1 MENLATWS
9 VREATLIL
17 DTNLTISIFDRDT
30 IRHALHELGHAD
42 QAARSPLQYRRDLR
56 NIRDKKGIIEHDRR
70 PGEKYAI
77 SYERSSAQR
86 GIKMKHNLLIVLFI
100 LCITVGYIQGQQIEN
115 GDYDSKSVVQEQL
128 RGIRS
133 ITLLVYVDYEIP
145 DYSTIKDEIYS
156 LCAEKLKNEGLDL
169 NAEQRSTSLY

>member
-1 MENLATWS
+1 
-9 VREATLIL
+9 VKR
-17 DTNLTISIFDRDT
+17 
-30 IRHALHELGHAD
+30 
-42 QAARSPLQYRRDLR
+42 
-56 NIRDKKGIIEHDRR
+56 
-70 PGEKYAI
+70 
-77 SYERSSAQR
+77 
-86 GIKMKHNLLIVLFI
+86 NLLIVMVI
-100 LCITVGYIQGQQIEN
+100 LSITVGYIQGQQIEN

-169 NAEQRSTSLY
+169 NAEQRVHLCIEIDSYPITIEGLNDFILLRVKTELLDEAKLVRDPNLRNPHGYVTWSDDWVFISSLESLRSSIRKEVIDQLENFCIDRKGAERFVSK

>member
-1 MENLATWS
+1 
-9 VREATLIL
+9 
-17 DTNLTISIFDRDT
+17 
-30 IRHALHELGHAD
+30 
-42 QAARSPLQYRRDLR
+42 
-56 NIRDKKGIIEHDRR
+56 
-70 PGEKYAI
+70 
-77 SYERSSAQR
+77 
-86 GIKMKHNLLIVLFI
+86 MKHNLLIVLFI

-169 NAEQRSTSLY
+169 NAEQRVHLCIEIDSYPITIEGLNDFILLRVKTELLDEAKLVRDPNLRNPHGYVTWSDDWVFISSLESLRSSIRKEVIDQLENFCIDRKGAERFVSK

>member
-1 MENLATWS
+1 
-9 VREATLIL
+9 
-17 DTNLTISIFDRDT
+17 
-30 IRHALHELGHAD
+30 
-42 QAARSPLQYRRDLR
+42 
-56 NIRDKKGIIEHDRR
+56 
-70 PGEKYAI
+70 
-77 SYERSSAQR
+77 
-86 GIKMKHNLLIVLFI
+86 MKHNLLIVLFI

-169 NAEQRSTSLY
+169 NAEQRVHLCIEIDSYPITIEGLNDFILLRVKTELLDEARLVRDPNLRNPHGYVTWSDDWVFISSLESLRSSIRKEVIDQLENFCIDRKGAERFVSK

>member
-1 MENLATWS
+1 M
-9 VREATLIL
+9 VIL
-17 DTNLTISIFDRDT
+17 S
-30 IRHALHELGHAD
+30 
-42 QAARSPLQYRRDLR
+42 
-56 NIRDKKGIIEHDRR
+56 
-70 PGEKYAI
+70 
-77 SYERSSAQR
+77 
-86 GIKMKHNLLIVLFI
+86 
-100 LCITVGYIQGQQIEN
+100 ITVGYIQGQQIEN

-169 NAEQRSTSLY
+169 NAEQRVHLCIEIDSYPITIEGLNDFILLRVKTELLDEAKLVRDPNLRNPHGYVTWSDDWVFISSLESLRSSIRKEVIDQLENFCIDRKGAERFVSK

>member
-1 MENLATWS
+1 
-9 VREATLIL
+9 
-17 DTNLTISIFDRDT
+17 
-30 IRHALHELGHAD
+30 
-42 QAARSPLQYRRDLR
+42 
-56 NIRDKKGIIEHDRR
+56 
-70 PGEKYAI
+70 
-77 SYERSSAQR
+77 
-86 GIKMKHNLLIVLFI
+86 MKRNLLIVMVI
-100 LCITVGYIQGQQIEN
+100 LSITVGYIQGQQIEN

-169 NAEQRSTSLY
+169 NAEQRVHLCIEIDSYPITIEGLNDFILLRVKTELLDEAKLVRDPNLRNPHGYVTWSDDWVFISSLESLRSSIRKEVIDQLENFCIDRKGAERFVSK